1 MTAIIW
7 LIALGLGA
15 LATIT
20 DLLVRYGNLHGRWW
34 MSHWCQLLLLVNL
47 GAIAVSLL
55 VLHGA
60 GFRPAEG
67 NNLANALALLLADTT
82 GLGVLRAGTFAG
94 SIEPKTTGVDVHTAI
109 ASIEQGVTPRIKA
122 LLSFLM
128 AKADEDVQDRHDAWR
143 TAIAERLLALG
154 ELDPD
159 RMLDGL
165 MDAHNAVRQLD
176 EAQTATLSAALEEL
190 EASTLSVSQQA
201 RAFVLRSIEVTGEK
215 RTQRALRF
223 LCDD

>member
-1 MTAIIW
+1 
-7 LIALGLGA
+7 
-15 LATIT
+15 
-20 DLLVRYGNLHGRWW
+20 
-34 MSHWCQLLLLVNL
+34 MSRWCQLLLLVNL
-47 GAIAVSLL
+47 GAVASSLL

-67 NNLANALALLLADTT
+67 NNVPNALALLLAETT
-82 GLGVLRAGTFAG
+82 GLGLLRAGTFAG
-94 SIEPKTTGVDVHTAI
+94 SIEPKAAGGDGHATITAI
-109 ASIEQGVTPRIKA
+109 EEGVTPRIKA

-143 TAIAERLLALG
+143 TAIAERLLALVA
-154 ELDPD
+154 LDPG

-176 EAQTATLSAALEEL
+176 DTQRDTLLAALEEF
-190 EASTLSVSQQA
+190 ETSTFTVSQRA

-215 RTQRALRF
+215 RTQRALQF
-223 LCDD
+223 LCDE